1 MSALLHPRWELPL
14 KRNRR
19 GQPWRTHDRCVLL
32 CAPDIDEC
40 STIPG
45 VCDGGECTNT
55 AGSYVCNCPRGYVSS
70 TDGSRC
76 MGEFLVC
83 LDLVCTLPQPART
96 RSAPSPLLPGSVAL
110 MRRPGLQSF
119 DHQRRPNR
127 PAFTDD
133 PVGAPPR
140 PLKKRLHCEFSPLCS
155 LPSIMFSAFHFLG
168 VGGVEADLCR
178 RVREGCVLLKKRKS

>member
-1 MSALLHPRWELPL
+1 M

-19 GQPWRTHDRCVLL
+19 GQPSRTHDTCVLL

-76 MGEFLVC
+76 MGEFLVL
-83 LDLVCTLPQPART
+83 LDLVCALPQPART

-119 DHQRRPNR
+119 DQRWPNR
-127 PAFTDD
+127 PGFTGD
-133 PVGAPPR
+133 PVGAPPDLSR
-140 PLKKRLHCEFSPLCS
+140 RDFIVNVLLSPLYPPSCS
-155 LPSIMFSAFHFLG
+155 LHSTFFFG
-168 VGGVEADLCR
+168 GGVEADLRR
-178 RVREGCVLLKKRKS
+178 RVCEGCVLLKKGKS